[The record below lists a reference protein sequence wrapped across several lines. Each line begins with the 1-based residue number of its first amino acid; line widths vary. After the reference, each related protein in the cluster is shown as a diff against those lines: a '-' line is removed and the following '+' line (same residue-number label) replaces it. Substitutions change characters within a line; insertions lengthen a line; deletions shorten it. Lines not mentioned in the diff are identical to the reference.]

1 MYGVKIPL
9 PGLLL
14 HRSINDV
21 YTMSDKQ
28 QEIAQ
33 YQEKF
38 NDVIVD
44 IRQHAGELTIEV
56 KAEAIHN
63 VLKTLK
69 ELFGYAHL
77 ADITSV
83 DYYTDELRFGVS
95 YNLVNLEK
103 STRLRVTCRVEEENP
118 EVDTAV
124 DIWAGASWLEREAW
138 DMMGIRFK
146 GHPDHR
152 RIFMP
157 EDFEYHPLR
166 KEFPLIGI
174 PGSIETPPPA
184 PPKEYQ

>member
-1 MYGVKIPL
+1 MPGEKTRLRGL
-9 PGLLL
+9 PQ
-14 HRSINDV
+14 HPSINDV

-38 NDVIVD
+38 NEVLVD
-44 IRQHAGELTIEV
+44 SREYAGELTIEV
-56 KAEAIHN
+56 KAEGAHE
-63 VLKTLK
+63 VLKSLK
-69 ELFGYAHL
+69 ELFGYTYL
-77 ADITSV
+77 SDLTSV

-95 YNLVNLEK
+95 YNLVNFEK
-103 STRLRVTCRVEEENP
+103 GTRLRVTTRVEEANP
-118 EVDTAV
+118 EVDTV
-124 DIWAGASWLEREAW
+124 TDIWAGANWQEREAW

-146 GHPDHR
+146 GHPDLR

-157 EDFEYHPLR
+157 EDFEYFPLR

>member
-1 MYGVKIPL
+1 
-9 PGLLL
+9 
-14 HRSINDV
+14 
-21 YTMSDKQ
+21 MSDKT
-28 QEIAQ
+28 QEINQ
-33 YQEKF
+33 YLDKF
-38 NDVIVD
+38 DDVVIGT
-44 IRQHAGELTIEV
+44 RQHAGELTIEV
-56 KAEAIHN
+56 KADSIHN

-69 ELFGYAHL
+69 ELFGFTYL
-77 ADITSV
+77 SDLTSV
-83 DYYTDELRFGVS
+83 DYYTDSLRFGVS
-95 YNLVNLEK
+95 YNLINMEK
-103 STRLRVTCRVEEENP
+103 GSRLRVTCRVEEENP
-118 EVDTAV
+118 EVDSV
-124 DIWAGASWLEREAW
+124 SDIWAGANWLEREAW

>member
-1 MYGVKIPL
+1 
-9 PGLLL
+9 
-14 HRSINDV
+14 
-21 YTMSDKQ
+21 MSERQ
-28 QEIAQ
+28 QEITQ

-44 IRQHAGELTIEV
+44 IREYAGELTVEV
-56 KAEAIHN
+56 KAEHCKE

-69 ELFGYAHL
+69 EMFGYNYL
-77 ADITSV
+77 SDLTSV

-95 YNLVNLEK
+95 YNLCNLDK
-103 STRLRVTCRVEEENP
+103 GTRLRVTTRVEEENP
-118 EVDTAV
+118 EVDSV
-124 DIWAGASWLEREAW
+124 VEIWQAANWQEREAW

-152 RIFMP
+152 RIYMP
-157 EDFEYHPLR
+157 EDFEYFPLR